1 MDIKH
6 LFKLE
11 NNWTGNKGSGTA
23 DVAAYSRLHQIKM
36 EDKPDLQLTT
46 ADTHRGDKGV
56 HNPEDLLLASVS
68 SCHMLSY
75 LYLCAKAN
83 VIVFNYIDTA
93 EGIMIEHEKG
103 GGHFKNVLLKP
114 TVTIASEDM
123 RERAIK
129 LHHKAHEIC
138 YIASSVNFEIE
149 IQPEIIIQT

>member
-6 LFKLE
+6 HFELE
-11 NNWTGNKGSGTA
+11 NNWTGNKGTGTA
-23 DVAAYSRLHQIKM
+23 DVASYSRLHQIKID
-36 EDKPDLQLTT
+36 DKPDLLLTT
-46 ADTHRGDKGV
+46 ADFKRGDKGV

-83 VIVFNYIDTA
+83 VTVEDYCDKA

-103 GGHFKNVLLKP
+103 GGHFTSVLLKP
-114 TVTIASEDM
+114 VVTIASEEM
-123 RERAIK
+123 RERALK

-138 YIASSVNFEIE
+138 YIASSVNFEID
-149 IQPEIIIQT
+149 IQPEIIIQA